1 VFGPFSRR
9 RWLFVLLPAVFAFR
23 LGFGL
28 CSDLF
33 TEDETQVYLL
43 GLRYH
48 ASHQW
53 PFFGP
58 DVNWT
63 QSEIPG
69 ALQPLLVGAP
79 FDLWPIPE
87 APYVLLNVLSMGSLC
102 LFAAYLSARLPRV
115 PRWLLW
121 GWVLTIPWTLDFSTH
136 ILNTSYILPASLLFF
151 LGFFEAWPPLAIG
164 YVRPAV
170 ALALMGL
177 SLGWIVQIHMSWPL
191 LLPFIGAALLA
202 RLRGGPRA
210 LAASLGAFALGIAAT
225 GILLLPTL
233 VQYGLSAGSGGTAH
247 NLHLH
252 WRNPLTTL
260 TTTTARFLS
269 FASLEV
275 PRFLATGS
283 PKQIVFLQQHL
294 WLVPIAGLVGAL
306 GIVHPVWMAITAFRR
321 RSTLRDW
328 SAVRWLAV
336 LTVLL
341 VSMSYFFV
349 MEPAQAR
356 SFYIVAPVALLYA
369 AYCWTFLDSPR
380 WRMIAAAIVALN
392 VLLQSA
398 LALIHLSGPTLYLDR
413 PLLVEAIRMHE
424 PDLFAHRRSYARDL
438 TPDELPSAI
447 VGADAPGDLV
457 VEEAVM
463 SRAFRDLS
471 VWSLVVHNR
480 STRVAYRDLRCE
492 TRYEDRAGAVIE
504 QHDEDVWVVV
514 QPGQTVR
521 TQVIDGARWTESM
534 AHAAARI
541 VAAQPLRPTGSGPAW
556 R

>member
-1 VFGPFSRR
+1 
-9 RWLFVLLPAVFAFR
+9 
-23 LGFGL
+23 
-28 CSDLF
+28 
-33 TEDETQVYLL
+33 
-43 GLRYH
+43 
-48 ASHQW
+48 
-53 PFFGP
+53 
-58 DVNWT
+58 
-63 QSEIPG
+63 
-69 ALQPLLVGAP
+69 
-79 FDLWPIPE
+79 
-87 APYVLLNVLSMGSLC
+87 
-102 LFAAYLSARLPRV
+102 
-115 PRWLLW
+115 
-121 GWVLTIPWTLDFSTH
+121 
-136 ILNTSYILPASLLFF
+136 
-151 LGFFEAWPPLAIG
+151 
-164 YVRPAV
+164 
-170 ALALMGL
+170 
-177 SLGWIVQIHMSWPL
+177 
-191 LLPFIGAALLA
+191 
-202 RLRGGPRA
+202 
-210 LAASLGAFALGIAAT
+210 
-225 GILLLPTL
+225 
-233 VQYGLSAGSGGTAH
+233 
-247 NLHLH
+247 
-252 WRNPLTTL
+252 
-260 TTTTARFLS
+260 
-269 FASLEV
+269 
-275 PRFLATGS
+275 
-283 PKQIVFLQQHL
+283 
-294 WLVPIAGLVGAL
+294 
-306 GIVHPVWMAITAFRR
+306 
-321 RSTLRDW
+321 
-328 SAVRWLAV
+328 
-336 LTVLL
+336 
-341 VSMSYFFV
+341 

-438 TPDELPSAI
+438 TPDELASAI